1 MAFVDYYSV
10 LGLDKSASQDDIKK
24 AYRKLA
30 RKYHPD
36 LNPNDESAKKRFQEI
51 NEANEVLTDPE
62 KRKKY
67 NQYGENWKHGE
78 EYEKAQQE
86 YARSRGSRGSSAG
99 AGQNPFEGFDFNN
112 YNGNY
117 DTGEYSDFFEDL
129 FGSRFGGG
137 RSSGKRGSYRGQDYE
152 TTVDLTLLQASQ
164 THKQTFT
171 VNGKN
176 IRITVPAGVEDG
188 QKIKLKG
195 QGGDGVNGGPKGDL
209 YITFSIRP
217 DSRFIRKGNDLYTNI
232 EVDLP
237 TALLGGETIVD
248 TLTGKIN
255 VKIKEG
261 TQNGAK
267 IRLKGKGFPVYKK
280 DGDFGDLYA
289 EIQVKLPTDLTEEQ
303 KKIVEQ
309 LADSLKK

>member
-1 MAFVDYYSV
+1 MAFLDYYNV

-30 RKYHPD
+30 RKFHPD
-36 LNPNDESAKKRFQEI
+36 LNPNDESAKKKFQEI

-67 NQYGENWKHGE
+67 DQYGENWKHGE
-78 EYEKAQQE
+78 EYEKPQQE
-86 YARSRGSRGSSAG
+86 YARQRGSRGGASAG
-99 AGQNPFEGFDFNN
+99 GGNPFEGFDFNN

-137 RSSGKRGSYRGQDYE
+137 RTSGKRGSYRGQDYE

-171 VNGKN
+171 GNGKN

-188 QKIKLKG
+188 QKIRLKG
-195 QGGDGVNGGPKGDL
+195 QGGDGVNGGPNGDL
-209 YITFSIRP
+209 YITFSVKP
-217 DSRFIRKGNDLYTNI
+217 DPRFNRRGNDLYTSI
-232 EVDLP
+232 LVDLP
-237 TALLGGETIVD
+237 TALIGGETIVD

-255 VKIKEG
+255 VKIKPE
-261 TQNGAK
+261 TQNGTK

-280 DGDFGDLYA
+280 DGEFGDLYA
-289 EIQVKLPTDLTEEQ
+289 EINVKLPTNLTEEQ

-309 LADSLKK
+309 LAESLK